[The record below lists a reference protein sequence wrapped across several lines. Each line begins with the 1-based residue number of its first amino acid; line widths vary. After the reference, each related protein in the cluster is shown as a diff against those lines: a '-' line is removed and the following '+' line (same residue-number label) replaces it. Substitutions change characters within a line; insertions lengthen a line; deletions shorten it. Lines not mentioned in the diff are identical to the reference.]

1 MMTNHIGEAR
11 IKVPDRITRGE
22 VIVVNSIISHP
33 MDTGFF
39 RNVDGD
45 PIPAYF
51 IKEVVVTYGEQEVA
65 RFEWTSGISR
75 DPVVS
80 FTVKADKEAPHG
92 LDRQQRSCVQ
102 AVRRHQLR
110 VGLIRPCG
118 SLACRGASSPG
129 PCFSPAPSFMP

>member
-11 IKVPDRITRGE
+11 IKVPDRITRGD

-45 PIPAYF
+45 AIPAYF

-80 FTVKADKEAPHG
+80 FTVKADKEAPLTMVWTDNKG
-92 LDRQQRSCVQ
+92 AAFKQS
-102 AVRRHQLR
+102 
-110 VGLIRPCG
+110 VGI
-118 SLACRGASSPG
+118 SFAS
-129 PCFSPAPSFMP
+129 A

>member
-1 MMTNHIGEAR
+1 MRMMTYQIGEAR
-11 IKVPDRITRGE
+11 IKIPDRITRGE

-39 RNVDGD
+39 RNAAGS

-51 IKEVVVTYGEQEVA
+51 IKEVVVTYAEQEVA

-80 FTVKADKEAPHG
+80 FTVKADKEAPLTMVWTDNKG
-92 LDRQQRSCVQ
+92 AAFKQS
-102 AVRRHQLR
+102 
-110 VGLIRPCG
+110 VGI
-118 SLACRGASSPG
+118 SFAS
-129 PCFSPAPSFMP
+129 A

>member
-39 RNVDGD
+39 RNADGD
-45 PIPAYF
+45 AIPAYF

-75 DPVVS
+75 DPVVT
-80 FTVKADKEAPHG
+80 FTVKADKEAPLTMVWTDNKG
-92 LDRQQRSCVQ
+92 AAFKQS
-102 AVRRHQLR
+102 
-110 VGLIRPCG
+110 VGI
-118 SLACRGASSPG
+118 SFAS
-129 PCFSPAPSFMP
+129 A

>member
-1 MMTNHIGEAR
+1 MGKRIGEAR
-11 IKVPDRITRGE
+11 IKIPERINRGD

-39 RNVDGD
+39 RTPEGA

-51 IKEVVVTYGEQEVA
+51 IKNVVVTYDGQEIA

-80 FTVKADKEAPHG
+80 FSLKADREGPLTMVWTDNKG
-92 LDRQQRSCVQ
+92 LSFKQSVKISFA
-102 AVRRHQLR
+102 AV
-110 VGLIRPCG
+110 
-118 SLACRGASSPG
+118 
-129 PCFSPAPSFMP
+129 